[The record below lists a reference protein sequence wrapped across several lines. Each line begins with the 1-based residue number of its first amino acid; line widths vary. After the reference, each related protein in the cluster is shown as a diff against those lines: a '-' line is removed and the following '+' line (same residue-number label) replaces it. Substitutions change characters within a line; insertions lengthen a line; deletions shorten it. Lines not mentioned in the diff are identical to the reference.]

1 MGTFEILYRKS
12 ERHKLNFILEQ
23 DKKVQSRARGI
34 DPIFLWPQRAR
45 WGWVDNATLWPLHP
59 QERDWVPILQETG
72 WALNLVWMGV
82 WKIVPS
88 TVFDP
93 WIVQPV
99 ASSYTNW
106 SIPTHWKKQKGTQIL
121 KWIVDNAEIVLNIK
135 IRFVS
140 RFGLPSWVLVVILV
154 RYGSV
159 KFEGSLTRCVA
170 VAVEKILLCCLF
182 LL

>member
-82 WKIVPS
+82 ENRPLNGFRSLDRPARSKFLYQLIYP
-88 TVFDP
+88 DP
-93 WIVQPV
+93 
-99 ASSYTNW
+99 
-106 SIPTHWKKQKGTQIL
+106 L
-121 KWIVDNAEIVLNIK
+121 KETKRDTNIK
-135 IRFVS
+135 VDS
-140 RFGLPSWVLVVILV
+140 G
-154 RYGSV
+154 
-159 KFEGSLTRCVA
+159 
-170 VAVEKILLCCLF
+170 
-182 LL
+182 